1 MTFIPNAAM
10 VHTHKFGPS
19 AGQEDCCSSSDAELI
34 TLVDD
39 EVVKLSAILLR
50 PRYSNLLSTE
60 GVENDCRSNGHCL
73 GEIGTPSKPGDVS
86 VVYACELP
94 DIKGKFDPAKAVAL
108 GLKPGP
114 KYREL
119 QLGNSVISDRQNIMV
134 CKSCPYVH
142 IFWICRYPFS
152 KLIL

>member
-19 AGQEDCCSSSDAELI
+19 GQEDHCSSSDVQLV

-60 GVENDCRSNGHCL
+60 GVENDCTSNGDCVE
-73 GEIGTPSKPGDVS
+73 GIGTPSKPGDVS

-134 CKSCPYVH
+134 RKSCPYVH
-142 IFWICRYPFS
+142 IFWICRYSSS
-152 KLIL
+152 KVIL